1 MTTFTIQSGQTSTL
15 VLNSGDVCVVQS
27 GGTAL
32 DTIVNNGAVL
42 RVSGGVASG
51 ALVNNGGVET
61 IADGSDIGTTVN
73 SGGLYITRRPFGKLI
88 TISDTVFNSGGSG
101 EVTDAANVT
110 SVQVRNGASLTLQSL
125 VADVTVSGLFIESGG
140 SVAASQ
146 LVRKLSLQGVEVG
159 GLLRLLRDQGDA
171 PIPLSGAVVF
181 SSGGR
186 LEDDFIPRHGGF
198 VDPVSGIVR
207 NPVSAAFAAAV
218 ISGLTVGAT
227 LDLAGVPWEGNISAT
242 LLPNNVLHIVEGSG
256 ILDLQLD
263 PSQDFTGKSFKL
275 SYLQS
280 PNRGIPSG
288 GTRVTLVSGSISQ
301 QQVSSLLII
310 GSGESSDGLA
320 VDSGGSVGVNSG
332 GSAADVVL
340 DTSAILS
347 LNFGAF
353 ASGVFDG
360 GGLVLV
366 GPGATLVG
374 VTASG
379 GGILNASAG
388 AVIVGA
394 HIIGDGAE
402 SVFGTDSAGFI
413 DSGGTQSVSSG
424 GSAVDTV
431 VAAGDS
437 RSFRAVA
444 PAQT

>member
-1 MTTFTIQSGQTSTL
+1 M
-15 VLNSGDVCVVQS
+15 
-27 GGTAL
+27 
-32 DTIVNNGAVL
+32 
-42 RVSGGVASG
+42 
-51 ALVNNGGVET
+51 
-61 IADGSDIGTTVN
+61 
-73 SGGLYITRRPFGKLI
+73 
-88 TISDTVFNSGGSG
+88 
-101 EVTDAANVT
+101 
-110 SVQVRNGASLTLQSL
+110 QVRNGASLTLQSL

-256 ILDLQLD
+256 ILDLKLD
-263 PSQDFTGKSFKL
+263 LSQDFTGKSFKL
-275 SYLQS
+275 SYLEL
-280 PNRGIPSG
+280 PNRGIP
-288 GTRVTLVSGSISQ
+288 
-301 QQVSSLLII
+301 I
-310 GSGESSDGLA
+310 GRHAGYASF
-320 VDSGGSVGVNSG
+320 
-332 GSAADVVL
+332 SAASPSTASFIASHYWVRREQRWLGGGQRRKCRCSSSPAAVLLDVVL

-353 ASGVFDG
+353 ASCVFDG

-394 HIIGDGAE
+394 HIIGDGVKRVRAPIAP
-402 SVFGTDSAGFI
+402 VLFTAAARNRCLAA
-413 DSGGTQSVSSG
+413 
-424 GSAVDTV
+424 AV
-431 VAAGDS
+431 
-437 RSFRAVA
+437 R
-444 PAQT
+444 